1 MDLLINDFRVR
12 LRSWDDSRAAP
23 PPFTQRTGAPL
34 RFYSEAGGPA
44 SFSWCGK
51 DTSRSP
57 GPRPGVDSDG
67 ARLLSRLRIR
77 VEGLMVRSAITS
89 LVCLAALMSGC
100 AATATRGSGPEGT
113 SPPADVQLLTIELRD
128 HPDPHTGAL
137 RVIDGARAWP
147 LELGALLDAVSH
159 DWAPASVYDV
169 RRATLAGGVV
179 EQTEETTVRVL
190 ESNRN
195 TARLSVKLDAATQ
208 PIEVTV
214 PINSTVVVGSES
226 GGQRHAFVALSVL
239 DRATRMR
246 IPEVFSTREPGIAPP
261 LQLDHSSLAAP
272 ESARANG
279 QKGVVLAVE
288 IDERGNVIRVHVL
301 GRRFLTDTDIASIEK
316 TVSEWKFKP
325 GTANGKAV
333 RVVTTVTSLFSGL

>member
-1 MDLLINDFRVR
+1 MI
-12 LRSWDDSRAAP
+12 
-23 PPFTQRTGAPL
+23 
-34 RFYSEAGGPA
+34 
-44 SFSWCGK
+44 
-51 DTSRSP
+51 
-57 GPRPGVDSDG
+57 
-67 ARLLSRLRIR
+67 
-77 VEGLMVRSAITS
+77 
-89 LVCLAALMSGC
+89 GC
-100 AATATRGSGPEGT
+100 AATATRGSAPEGT
-113 SPPADVQLLTIELRD
+113 RPAADVQLLTIELRD
-128 HPDPHTGAL
+128 HPDPHTGTL
-137 RVIDGARAWP
+137 RVTEGARAWP
-147 LELGALLDAVSH
+147 LDLDALLQAVSH
-159 DWAPASVYDV
+159 DWAEASVYDI
-169 RRATLAGGVV
+169 RRAALADGVV
-179 EQTEETTVRVL
+179 EQTEETTVRVV

-195 TARLSVKLDAATQ
+195 AARLSVKLDAATQ

-246 IPEVFSTREPGIAPP
+246 IPEVFSTREPGIASP

-279 QKGVVLAVE
+279 QKGVVLDVE